1 MVGRGNT
8 ITMLT
13 LSYIQMHVAPAASA
27 ATAKPC
33 RRDLVWNES
42 RFGTVHTLAARR
54 MR

>member
-1 MVGRGNT
+1 MVGRGKT

-13 LSYIQMHVAPAASA
+13 LSYIRMHVAPAAQA

-33 RRDLVWNES
+33 RRDLVWTES
-42 RFGTVHTLAARR
+42 RFGTDYPLAERR